1 MPIRYD
7 ASISLVRRTTMP
19 ESVPDAE
26 KRRAEAV
33 RLMDLAK
40 SMLDLPDEEIV
51 AICIDQAVEALLAVE
66 MNS

>member
-1 MPIRYD
+1 
-7 ASISLVRRTTMP
+7 MP